1 QWFKGGLPL
10 ELVIEVKKRTEMM
23 LKCDGYQSIG
33 NMRMKLMYHTDRVF
47 SIPSFLE
54 IDKCSELIALS
65 EARVFSAAEVR
76 TSEGQKPMPNVRN
89 NDRTTLEDPVWVNFL
104 WRRFASAALPQI
116 ENELPVGLPKDLRFY
131 KYTQGQRFKMHKDG
145 PWKEDGLTSHLTFL
159 VYLNDG
165 FSGGETD
172 FRDFKI
178 SPKAGDALL
187 FIHDTWHEGAAV
199 TSGVKYVLRSDV
211 MYRATAVD

>member
-1 QWFKGGLPL
+1 
-10 ELVIEVKKRTEMM
+10 
-23 LKCDGYQSIG
+23 
-33 NMRMKLMYHTDRVF
+33 
-47 SIPSFLE
+47 
-54 IDKCSELIALS
+54 
-65 EARVFSAAEVR
+65 
-76 TSEGQKPMPNVRN
+76 MPNVRN